1 MAAEGERLAVGF
13 FDGVHLGHRAV
24 LAGAGG
30 VLTFTN
36 HPLSVLAP
44 ERAPRLLMS
53 TEERLAAIRALVRGP
68 VTALDFTPAL
78 AALSPEEFA
87 ARHLGGGKIVR
98 CGTNWRFGRGGEGD
112 AAWLL
117 AHGYAVEV
125 VPPTEADGE
134 MVSSSRI
141 RRALADGDLA
151 AAARMT
157 GRVWTLSGR
166 IVRGKGLGTRLGL
179 PTVNVDPGRPNC
191 LRHGVYVASVGG
203 LPAVANYGLAPTA
216 GAAAWRE
223 PVLELHFTGV
233 FDASAPAL
241 ADGFAT
247 VELRRFL
254 RDERTFGS
262 FAELTEQIRRD
273 IAAAEEVDA

>member
-24 LAGAGG
+24 LADADGA
-30 VLTFTN
+30 LTFAN
-36 HPLSVLAP
+36 HPLSVLASA
-44 ERAPRLLMS
+44 RAPVLLMA

-68 VTALDFTPAL
+68 VTALDFTPEL
-78 AALSPEEFA
+78 AALPPEEFA
-87 ARHLGGGKIVR
+87 ARHFGDGCVVR
-98 CGTNWRFGRGGEGD
+98 CGPNWRFGRGGAGD
-112 AAWLL
+112 AAWLR

-125 VPPTEADGE
+125 VPPTAADGE

-151 AAARMT
+151 AVERMA

-179 PTVNVDPGRPNC
+179 PTVNVDPGRPTC
-191 LRHGVYVASVGG
+191 LRRGVYAASVGG
-203 LPAVANYGLAPTA
+203 MPAVANYGLAPTA

-223 PVLELHFTGV
+223 PVLELHFIGA

-241 ADGFAT
+241 AGGSVT

-254 RDERTFGS
+254 RDERAFGS
-262 FAELTEQIRRD
+262 FAELMVQIRRD
-273 IAAAEEVDA
+273 IAAAGGEDA